1 MSRLPQVSPEQVR
14 LALIDHLACKLG
26 ASGRA
31 VARWIQ
37 PLSNEA
43 VARCLALDP
52 AAVRRALHAARA
64 ARMAA
69 DAERAP

>member
-1 MSRLPQVSPEQVR
+1 MARLPEASPEQVR
-14 LALIDHLACKLG
+14 AALIDHLACKLN

-52 AAVRRALHAARA
+52 ATVRRALRA
-64 ARMAA
+64 ARWAA
-69 DAERAP
+69 GAERTP